1 MCKYLF
7 KQVKIF
13 FLSHV
18 AVRAICLNSSK
29 YYNFRVILFKL
40 KIKYVFFSNIKISV
54 KTNHFTCII
63 VFQLIF
69 ALSRP
74 TFSLETKL

>member
-1 MCKYLF
+1 MCKYLL

-40 KIKYVFFSNIKISV
+40 KIKYVFFFFFKYKDFSKGKSFYLHNSV
-54 KTNHFTCII
+54 PANFCSK
-63 VFQLIF
+63 
-69 ALSRP
+69 
-74 TFSLETKL
+74 